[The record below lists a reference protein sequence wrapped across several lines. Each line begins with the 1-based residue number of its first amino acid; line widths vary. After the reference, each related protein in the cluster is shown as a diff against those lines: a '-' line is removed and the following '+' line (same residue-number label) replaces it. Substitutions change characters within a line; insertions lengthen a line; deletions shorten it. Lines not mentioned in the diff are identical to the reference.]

1 MLDAEKYMKNR
12 KSIMRGLLTLLLLSG
27 FYVAAQDQQ
36 RPEQKPDPKT
46 QYSRVKYNPS
56 AETTVIGKLEEVQ
69 EFDCPVSNAM
79 GSHFVLRT
87 TDSKLVVHVAPVSFL
102 KQYGISFKKGDT
114 LKIIG
119 VRMLDSDG
127 RGTMI
132 AREISS
138 NELLIYVRTPDGKP
152 LW

>member
-1 MLDAEKYMKNR
+1 MLAALIAVLIPAAFGQEKDIPGK
-12 KSIMRGLLTLLLLSG
+12 K
-27 FYVAAQDQQ
+27 A
-36 RPEQKPDPKT
+36 DPKT
-46 QYSRVKYNPS
+46 KYSRVKYDPA

-87 TDSKLVVHVAPVSFL
+87 ADSQLVVHVAPVSFM
-102 KQYGISFKKGDT
+102 KQYGISFKLGDT
-114 LKIIG
+114 LRIVG

-138 NELLIYVRTPDGKP
+138 NELLIFVRSPDGKP

>member
-1 MLDAEKYMKNR
+1 MKNAR
-12 KSIMRGLLTLLLLSG
+12 SIVRNVMALLLFSVLLAPATLG
-27 FYVAAQDQQ
+27 QDPQE
-36 RPEQKPDPKT
+36 PGKKPDLKAR
-46 QYSRVKYNPS
+46 YSRVKYDPA

-87 TDSKLVVHVAPVSFL
+87 TDAKLVVHVAPVSFM
-102 KQYGISFKKGDT
+102 KQYGITFKKGDT
-114 LKIIG
+114 LKIVG
-119 VRMLDSDG
+119 VRMLDGDG

-138 NELLIYVRTPDGKP
+138 NELLIYVRSPDGKP